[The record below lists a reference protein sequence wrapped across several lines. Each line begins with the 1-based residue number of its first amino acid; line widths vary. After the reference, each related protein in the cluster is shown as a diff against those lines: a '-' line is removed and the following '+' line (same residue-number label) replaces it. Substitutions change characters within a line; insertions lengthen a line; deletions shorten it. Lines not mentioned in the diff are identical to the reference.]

1 MSSKEDD
8 VNEHDKTLM
17 SSKEDDGNEITKHQY
32 H

>member
-17 SSKEDDGNEITKHQY
+17 SSKEDDGNEITKH
-32 H
+32 